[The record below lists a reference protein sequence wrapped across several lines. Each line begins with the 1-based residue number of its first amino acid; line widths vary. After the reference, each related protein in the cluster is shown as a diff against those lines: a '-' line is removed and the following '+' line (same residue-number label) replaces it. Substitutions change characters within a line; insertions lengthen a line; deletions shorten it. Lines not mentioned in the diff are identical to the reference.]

1 MGKQEGGGEVKKI
14 VGAVLI
20 RLKNFGLPRVLNT
33 IIIVSFYFSLSLK
46 KSYNDTS

>member
-1 MGKQEGGGEVKKI
+1 MRKQEGGGEVKKV

-20 RLKNFGLPRVLNT
+20 RLKNFGL
-33 IIIVSFYFSLSLK
+33 IIVSFYFSLSLK